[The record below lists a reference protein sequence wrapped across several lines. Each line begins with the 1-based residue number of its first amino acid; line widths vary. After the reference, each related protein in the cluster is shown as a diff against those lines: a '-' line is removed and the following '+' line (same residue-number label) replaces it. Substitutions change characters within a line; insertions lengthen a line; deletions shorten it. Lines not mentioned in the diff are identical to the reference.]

1 MATLSSKVSPSGVA
15 TAAQGGLA
23 DSAVQPND
31 SPTFAVVTATSYA
44 GDGSALTGIPL
55 PPSQTTAVWEA
66 GTDTTESVV
75 SAAKVAAAIAA
86 IPSAAIFGGG
96 ATYQNLTASRAHST
110 SYQNTTGHYIFVA
123 ITAAILR
130 EVQVSVDNSTW
141 IRVGRFF
148 DSSAD
153 ATQVSFPVPDLWYYR
168 INGSVNDL
176 YWAELRP

>member
-1 MATLSSKVSPSGVA
+1 MATWTDIPNGDVDPGSPLSTALMTALRDNVSAAAEGA
-15 TAAQGGLA
+15 TGA
-23 DSAVQPND
+23 P
-31 SPTFAVVTATSYA
+31 
-44 GDGSALTGIPL
+44 ALTG
-55 PPSQTTAVWEA
+55 
-66 GTDTTESVV
+66 
-75 SAAKVAAAIAA
+75 
-86 IPSAAIFGGG
+86 IFGGG
-96 ATYQNLTASRAHST
+96 ATWQNLTGSRAHST

-130 EVQVSVDNSTW
+130 EVQVSVDNLTW